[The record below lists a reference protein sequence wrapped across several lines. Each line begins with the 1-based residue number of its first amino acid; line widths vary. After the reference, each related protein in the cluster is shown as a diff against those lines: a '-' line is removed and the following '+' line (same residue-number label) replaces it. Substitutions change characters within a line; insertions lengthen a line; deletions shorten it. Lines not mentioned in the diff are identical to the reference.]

1 MCGNADRGAKK
12 ITNDSGTDAP
22 TPYANAVVLVSA
34 LYHAASASYAY
45 TRYNTTGQL
54 AYLFGCLGGSALA
67 AFGLWVLMFAGE
79 KKRRV
84 SRRTGA
90 DKDTSGWPFKNAE
103 ADKKK
108 RR

>member
-1 MCGNADRGAKK
+1 MLTAAPKK

-45 TRYNTTGQL
+45 TRYYTTGQL